1 MSILNPSEDPILGE
15 SQPQGGWVGIQG
27 GVVERVQE
35 DLLCKRGAQE
45 KEEKINSLVTGLVQ
59 VTLGFTQTCP
69 WAGRG
74 LLVRQKAMSSWGR
87 RR

>member
-1 MSILNPSEDPILGE
+1 MSLLNPSEDPNLGE

-27 GVVERVQE
+27 GVVESVQE
-35 DLLCKRGAQE
+35 DLLCQRRAQE
-45 KEEKINSLVTGLVQ
+45 EEKIKSLVTVLVQ

-69 WAGRG
+69 WACSG
-74 LLVRQKAMSSWGR
+74 LPVRQKGMSSRGR